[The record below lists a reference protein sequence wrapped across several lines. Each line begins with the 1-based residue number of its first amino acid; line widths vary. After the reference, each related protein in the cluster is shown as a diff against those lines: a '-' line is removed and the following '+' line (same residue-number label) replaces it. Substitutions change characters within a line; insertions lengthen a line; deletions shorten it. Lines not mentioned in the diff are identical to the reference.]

1 MKRKALGR
9 GLSAIL
15 SDKNIQPTQ
24 QTAPEQDDSRKV
36 QEIDVNLIRVN
47 HMQPRTEFVED
58 ELAELAE
65 SIRQQGVLQPL
76 LIRKDP
82 EDAGK
87 YQLIAGERRLRASKR
102 VEKKTVPCIVLDT
115 EESQM
120 LEIALIE
127 NIQRSNL
134 NPVEEARAYRL
145 MSEQSNLTQDDI
157 AKKVGKSRAA
167 IANSMRLLKLPDD
180 ALEAL
185 EQGQISVGHAKLIL
199 SLNEYSDQKALI
211 EQITVEDLSVRDT
224 EKFIQELLNRD
235 KTVID
240 EDTPT
245 TKPRSPKPEED
256 QHVKDLRHRLESSW
270 NTKVQ
275 VKMSGKSKGKIE
287 VQFYDLDHLDDLLK
301 KWNIR
306 MG

>member
-15 SDKNIQPTQ
+15 SDKNIQP
-24 QTAPEQDDSRKV
+24 APIQDDSRKV
-36 QEIDVNLIRVN
+36 QEIAVGLIRVN
-47 HMQPRTEFVED
+47 HMQPRTEFIED

-76 LIRKDP
+76 LVRKDP
-82 EDAGK
+82 NDENS

-102 VEKKTVPCIVLDT
+102 VENKTVPCIVLDA

-134 NPVEEARAYRL
+134 NPVEESRAYRL
-145 MSEQSNLTQDDI
+145 MSEQSNLTQDQI

-167 IANSMRLLKLPDD
+167 IANSIRLLNLPKD

-185 EQGQISVGHAKLIL
+185 EQGQITVGHAKLIL
-199 SLNEYSDQKALI
+199 SVDDQFQQNGLTQHI
-211 EQITVEDLSVRDT
+211 IVDDLSVRET
-224 EKFIQELLNRD
+224 EKFIQEYLKHD
-235 KTVID
+235 KTNAV
-240 EDTPT
+240 EGSQTP
-245 TKPRSPKPEED
+245 KPKALKPEED
-256 QHVKDLRHRLESSW
+256 QHIKDLRHRLETNW

-275 VKMSGKSKGKIE
+275 LKMSGKNKGKIE
-287 VQFYDLDHLDDLLK
+287 IQFYDLDHLDDLLR
-301 KWNIR
+301 KWNIKI
-306 MG
+306 G

>member
-24 QTAPEQDDSRKV
+24 DDSRKV
-36 QEIDVNLIRVN
+36 QDIETGLIRVN
-47 HMQPRTEFVED
+47 HMQPRTEFVEE
-58 ELAELAE
+58 ELADLTE

-76 LIRKDP
+76 LVRKDP
-82 EDAGK
+82 NDAGK

-102 VEKKTVPCIVLDT
+102 AERKTVPCLVFDA

-145 MSEQSNLTQDDI
+145 MSEQSNLKQDEI
-157 AKKVGKSRAA
+157 ASKVGKSRAA
-167 IANSMRLLKLPDD
+167 VANSMRLLNLPND

-185 EQGQISVGHAKLIL
+185 EQGNISVGHAKLIL
-199 SLNEYSDQKALI
+199 S
-211 EQITVEDLSVRDT
+211 VEDFQQNGLTQHIIVDDLSVRET
-224 EKFIQELLNRD
+224 EKFIQDYLKKDHKDSN
-235 KTVID
+235 
-240 EDTPT
+240 EDNPT
-245 TKPRSPKPEED
+245 SKSKPQKPEVD
-256 QHVKDLRHRLESSW
+256 QHVKDLQHKLESSW
-270 NTKVQ
+270 STKVQ
-275 VKMSGKSKGKIE
+275 VKMSGKNKGKIE
-287 VQFYDLDHLDDLLK
+287 IQFYDLDHLDDLLN
-301 KWNIR
+301 KWNIKL
-306 MG
+306 G